1 MSVEGRG
8 SRSGIPVRLLVAL
21 LALGAAPIP
30 TPSPTAMPPVLVEID
45 KIIREGFYDPKLKGA
60 DWAAAVSRASAELAT
75 AATPFAK
82 NAVYDRLLATL
93 DDSHTF
99 RVPPG
104 RLPER
109 GWGTTGL
116 RIGQDGDGYAVKG
129 VLPGSSAERAGM
141 RIGDR
146 VLEIDGVR
154 YGRDRVDFRDLFL
167 VSEGPPGTFSEVGW
181 QRGDAPPKTDRLV
194 RAAEPPGD
202 TLVWKSARV
211 IRVGGKTYGYAHL
224 WGMNAETAL
233 SIVDLLLD
241 RKQTERA
248 RGGLEGWGAIEGFL
262 LDARG
267 NSGGYDPNILSTFLQ
282 GLWSAGDYY
291 TITREGRRLE
301 PPVYARLPVALL
313 VNSGTASSG
322 ESLALKFRAHRIGP
336 IVGETT
342 AGMMSG
348 GAAAER
354 LSDGSTLWY
363 TARAI
368 EGLDGTSYEGKGV
381 APDVAVADRP
391 ATSEGGEDA
400 IVASAIRAL
409 ATPAVS
415 SR

>member
-1 MSVEGRG
+1 MSEIRNPKSEFRNRVF
-8 SRSGIPVRLLVAL
+8 ATMFAAMAA
-21 LALGAAPIP
+21 LALRGADAV
-30 TPSPTAMPPVLVEID
+30 SPPVLAEID
-45 KIIREGFYDPKLKGA
+45 KIIREGFYDAKLKGVN
-60 DWAAAVSRASAELAT
+60 WSAAVARASADLAK
-75 AATPFAK
+75 AKTPAET

-116 RIGQDGDGYAVKG
+116 RIGQDGEGYAVKG
-129 VLPGSSAERAGM
+129 VLPGSAAEHAGM
-141 RIGDR
+141 KVGDR
-146 VLEIDGVR
+146 VLEVDGIH
-154 YGRDRVDFRDLFL
+154 YGRARVDFRDLFL
-167 VSEGPPGTFSEVGW
+167 VSEGAPGTVSEVVW
-181 QRGDAPPKTDRLV
+181 KRGDAAPKTDRLV
-194 RAAEPPGD
+194 RAVEAPGD
-202 TLVWKSARV
+202 ALVWKSARV
-211 IRVGGKTYGYAHL
+211 IRVGGKPWGYAHL
-224 WGMNAETAL
+224 WGMSAETAL
-233 SIVDLLLD
+233 AVVDLLLD
-241 RKQTERA
+241 RKLTERA
-248 RGGLEGWGAIEGFL
+248 RGGLEGWGEIDGFL
-262 LDARG
+262 LDVRG

-282 GLWSAGDYY
+282 GQWSAGDFY

-301 PPVYARLPVALL
+301 PPVYQRLPVALL
-313 VNSGTASSG
+313 VNAGTASSG
-322 ESLALKFRAHRIGP
+322 EALALKFRAHKIGP

-368 EGLDGTSYEGKGV
+368 EGLDGQSYEGRGV

-391 ATSEGGEDA
+391 AAAEGGEDA
-400 IVASAIRAL
+400 IVEAAIRTL

>member
-1 MSVEGRG
+1 MV
-8 SRSGIPVRLLVAL
+8 SGFVFLISGWVLLSAPVPSAT
-21 LALGAAPIP
+21 P
-30 TPSPTAMPPVLVEID
+30 TPALAPVLAEID
-45 KIIREGFYDPKLKGA
+45 KIIREGFYDPKLKGV
-60 DWAAAVSRASAELAT
+60 DWTAAVSRASADLAK
-75 AATPFAK
+75 ATTPAEK
-82 NAVYDRLLATL
+82 NAVYDRLLSSL
-93 DDSHTF
+93 GDSHTF

-129 VLPGSSAERAGM
+129 VLPGSSAEKAGM
-141 RIGDR
+141 KIGDR

-167 VSEGPPGTFSEVGW
+167 VSEGAPGTSSEVVW
-181 QRGDAPPKTDRLV
+181 KRGDAAPKTDRLV
-194 RAAEPPGD
+194 RTAELPGD
-202 TLVWKSARV
+202 TLVWKGARV
-211 IRVGGKTYGYAHL
+211 IRLGGKPWGYAHL
-224 WGMNAETAL
+224 WGMSAETAL
-233 SIVDLLLD
+233 AVVDLLLD
-241 RKQTERA
+241 RKQAERA
-248 RGGLEGWGAIEGFL
+248 RGGLQGWGEIEGFL
-262 LDARG
+262 LDVRG

-282 GLWSAGDYY
+282 GNWSAGDYY

-301 PPVYARLPVALL
+301 PPAYKRLPVALL

-322 ESLALKFRAHRIGP
+322 EALTLKFRAHKIGP

-354 LSDGSTLWY
+354 LSDGSMLWY

-368 EGLDGTSYEGKGV
+368 EGLDGTSYEGRGV
-381 APDVAVADRP
+381 APDVAVVDRP
-391 ATSEGGEDA
+391 AAREGGEDA
-400 IVASAIRAL
+400 IVEAAIRVL